1 MSNSKNIPW
10 RRLVLHIAAWA
21 IVLSLP
27 LLTRYDSGRPKH
39 PDDSSFLLLHIL
51 TSVLFIPVFY
61 FNTSVLT
68 PRLLYTRKYFAYAG
82 TVLGLYAV
90 FILAFAAGYIYQN
103 IHALTWTKKS
113 NEN

>member
-1 MSNSKNIPW
+1 MSSSKNISW
-10 RRLVLHIAAWA
+10 RKLVLHLAAWA

-39 PDDSSFLLLHIL
+39 PDDHSFLLLHIL

-68 PRLLYTRKYFAYAG
+68 PRLLYTRKYFTYAG
-82 TVLGLYAV
+82 AVLGLYAV
-90 FILAFAAGYIYQN
+90 FILFHGGLFTLIV
-103 IHALTWTKKS
+103 H
-113 NEN
+113 